1 MKCLAF
7 DSSQLDLSINTV
19 LRIGLSETIQKTRRF
34 ERKANLAPPPLVSSI
49 LMNKT

>member
-1 MKCLAF
+1 MKFLAF
-7 DSSQLDLSINTV
+7 DSSQLNLSIIV

-49 LMNKT
+49 LMNNA